1 MFKCN
6 YLDKL
11 KDKTFQ
17 KIMISDQ
24 KHKCEKKGPSS
35 VQTASPTKE
44 LRSKRVCTKFHSN
57 CFNHSYRDVQRS
69 SIDLKENLLHSLILN
84 LV

>member
-17 KIMISDQ
+17 KLMISEL
-24 KHKCEKKGPSS
+24 KHKCEKTLFAKFG
-35 VQTASPTKE
+35 TNGFAD
-44 LRSKRVCTKFHSN
+44 KRVK
-57 CFNHSYRDVQRS
+57 
-69 SIDLKENLLHSLILN
+69 I
-84 LV
+84 

>member
-17 KIMISDQ
+17 KLMKSDQ
-24 KHKCEKKGPSS
+24 KHKCEKG
-35 VQTASPTKE
+35 A
-44 LRSKRVCTKFHSN
+44 KFGTN
-57 CFNHSYRDVQRS
+57 GFTDKIVE
-69 SIDLKENLLHSLILN
+69 I
-84 LV
+84 

>member
-17 KIMISDQ
+17 KLMISDQ
-24 KHKCEKKGPSS
+24 KHKCEKEAKFGTNGFLTKKLRFSRVPSS
-35 VQTASPTKE
+35 IAVA
-44 LRSKRVCTKFHSN
+44 
-57 CFNHSYRDVQRS
+57 
-69 SIDLKENLLHSLILN
+69 
-84 LV
+84 

>member
-17 KIMISDQ
+17 K
-24 KHKCEKKGPSS
+24 HKCKKG
-35 VQTASPTKE
+35 AKFG
-44 LRSKRVCTKFHSN
+44 KRVE
-57 CFNHSYRDVQRS
+57 
-69 SIDLKENLLHSLILN
+69 I
-84 LV
+84 

>member
-6 YLDKL
+6 YLDQL

-24 KHKCEKKGPSS
+24 KHKFEKGAKFG
-35 VQTASPTKE
+35 TNGFAD
-44 LRSKRVCTKFHSN
+44 KRVG
-57 CFNHSYRDVQRS
+57 
-69 SIDLKENLLHSLILN
+69 I
-84 LV
+84 

>member
-17 KIMISDQ
+17 KLMKSDQ
-24 KHKCEKKGPSS
+24 KHKCEKG
-35 VQTASPTKE
+35 A
-44 LRSKRVCTKFHSN
+44 KFSTN
-57 CFNHSYRDVQRS
+57 G
-69 SIDLKENLLHSLILN
+69 LA
-84 LV
+84 

>member
-17 KIMISDQ
+17 KFMISDQ
-24 KHKCEKKGPSS
+24 KHKCEKGVKFGTNGFAP
-35 VQTASPTKE
+35 KE
-44 LRSKRVCTKFHSN
+44 LISKRVQ
-57 CFNHSYRDVQRS
+57 VP
-69 SIDLKENLLHSLILN
+69 
-84 LV
+84 

>member
-17 KIMISDQ
+17 KLMIFRHPERNPVFGLCHCYNELAPKLVNPQEFSLEIN
-24 KHKCEKKGPSS
+24 KIAALIKKL
-35 VQTASPTKE
+35 T
-44 LRSKRVCTKFHSN
+44 LMN
-57 CFNHSYRDVQRS
+57 N
-69 SIDLKENLLHSLILN
+69 
-84 LV
+84 

>member
-17 KIMISDQ
+17 KWMISDL
-24 KHKCEKKGPSS
+24 KHICEKGAKFG
-35 VQTASPTKE
+35 TNGFAD
-44 LRSKRVCTKFHSN
+44 KRVKIWTGTNFYNSSL
-57 CFNHSYRDVQRS
+57 NHSYTNEQRS
-69 SIDLKENLLHSLILN
+69 SIDLKENLLRSLILN
-84 LV
+84 L

>member
-17 KIMISDQ
+17 KLIISDQ
-24 KHKCEKKGPSS
+24 KHKCEKGAKFVTNGFVDKS
-35 VQTASPTKE
+35 AEIK
-44 LRSKRVCTKFHSN
+44 RSIAVA
-57 CFNHSYRDVQRS
+57 
-69 SIDLKENLLHSLILN
+69 
-84 LV
+84 